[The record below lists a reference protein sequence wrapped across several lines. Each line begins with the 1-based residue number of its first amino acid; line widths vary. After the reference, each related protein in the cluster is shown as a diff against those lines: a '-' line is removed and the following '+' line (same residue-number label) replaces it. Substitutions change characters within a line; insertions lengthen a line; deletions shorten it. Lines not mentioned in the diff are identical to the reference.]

1 MTEGGDGTFGKIV
14 SEETKEKIRQKA
26 IGREV
31 TEATRIKLSEAGKIV
46 TEAREAYWKSGQIGA
61 TRKNQCYNIL
71 KTESLLQNTLE

>member
-46 TEAREAYWKSGQIGA
+46 TEAREAYWKSGQKRICFYY
-61 TRKNQCYNIL
+61 RSFK
-71 KTESLLQNTLE
+71 SFRM

>member
-1 MTEGGDGTFGKIV
+1 MTEGGDGTFGKVV

-46 TEAREAYWKSGQIGA
+46 TEAREAYWKS
-61 TRKNQCYNIL
+61 
-71 KTESLLQNTLE
+71 